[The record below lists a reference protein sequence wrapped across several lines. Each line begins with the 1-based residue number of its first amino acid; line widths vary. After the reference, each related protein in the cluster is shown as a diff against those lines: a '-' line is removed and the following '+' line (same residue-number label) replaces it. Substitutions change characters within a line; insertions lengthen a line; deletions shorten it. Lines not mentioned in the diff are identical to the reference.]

1 MEIKRFLADDVR
13 EGMLSVRSLLGPEA
27 VILSNRRVGQKI
39 EILATNQFDADALEV
54 SDVTKKSKVEVSD
67 FGDAN
72 QRASVA
78 PIAPER
84 PREIV
89 PMTQA
94 PVSYTHLTLPTIC
107 SV

>member
-67 FGDAN
+67 FGSAS
-72 QRASVA
+72 QRARVA

-84 PREIV
+84 PREI
-89 PMTQA
+89 A
-94 PVSYTHLTLPTIC
+94 PGRKRPRLCWLKDQQG
-107 SV
+107 